1 MKNLVKIKETVNQKY
16 SIENLFKSIKLE
28 IFTGRNLV
36 IATKH
41 NKESVIA
48 PLLEEHLGVKCFVPM
63 NFDTDELGTFT
74 GEIERKEGPVETV
87 RKKCLRAMEMTNC
100 DLGIASEGSFGP
112 HPTIFMAHADDEFLI
127 FIDKKNNLEIIV
139 RELSLDTNFN
149 ATTVSCFQNLVD
161 LVQTV
166 GFPEHAV
173 ILKIT
178 EKEISKVV
186 KGIQSWELLEESFYK
201 LSAVNSQVVAE
212 TDMRAMYNPTRMKV
226 IEKATQKLVEKIKSC
241 CPHCDTPGFG
251 VVKIKSGLPC
261 EWCGSP
267 TNSTKSHIYQCQKC
281 TFEQEKMFPNSKET
295 EDPMYCDYCNP

>member
-1 MKNLVKIKETVNQKY
+1 ME
-16 SIENLFKSIKLE
+16 LFQNRK
-28 IFTGRNLV
+28 LV

-41 NKESVIA
+41 KKETVIA
-48 PLLEEHLGVKCFVPM
+48 PLLEKHLGVQCFVPED
-63 NFDTDELGTFT
+63 FDTDKLGTFT
-74 GEIERKEGPVETV
+74 GEIERKDGPIATA
-87 RKKCLRAMEMTNC
+87 RKKCLQAMEQTNC

-112 HPTIFMAHADDEFLI
+112 HPTIFMAHADDEFLL

-149 ATTVSCFQNLVD
+149 ATTVECFQNLVN
-161 LVQTV
+161 LVKNV

-178 EKEISKVV
+178 DKEVTSVV
-186 KGIQSWELLEESFYK
+186 KGIQSWELLEESFHT
-201 LSAVNSQVVAE
+201 LSAGNSQVVAE

-226 IEKATQKLVEKIKSC
+226 IEKATQKLVAKIKSL
-241 CPHCDTPGFG
+241 CPECFTPGFG
-251 VVKIKSGLPC
+251 IVNVKSGLPC

-281 TFEQEKMFPNSKET
+281 NFELEKLFPNDKKT
-295 EDPMYCDYCNP
+295 EDPMYCDRCNP

>member
-1 MKNLVKIKETVNQKY
+1 MK
-16 SIENLFKSIKLE
+16 LFE
-28 IFTGRNLV
+28 GRKLV

-41 NKESVIA
+41 KKETVIA
-48 PLLEEHLGVKCFVPM
+48 PLLEKHLGVLCFVPD
-63 NFDTDELGTFT
+63 NFDTDLLGTFT
-74 GEIERKEGPVETV
+74 GEIERKEDALTTV
-87 RKKCLRAMEMTNC
+87 RQKCLLAMEQTNC

-112 HPTIFMAHADDEFLI
+112 HPTIFMAHADDEFLL

-149 ATTVSCFQNLVD
+149 ATTVNCFQNLVN
-161 LVQTV
+161 LVKTV

-173 ILKIT
+173 ILKIA
-178 EKEISKVV
+178 EKEVTSVV
-186 KGIQSWELLEESFYK
+186 KGIQSWELLEESFHT
-201 LSAVNSQVVAE
+201 LSADNSLVVAE

-226 IEKATQKLVEKIKSC
+226 IEKATQKLVDKIKSS
-241 CPHCDTPGFG
+241 CPQCNTPGFG
-251 VVKIKSGLPC
+251 IVNVKSGLPC

-281 TFEQEKMFPNSKET
+281 NFEQEKMFPNEKKT